1 MYGQHTLVSVSGG
14 TLVGLR
20 PIVSLVQALVTSG
33 DGDSVVGSQE
43 PGLLGGSGV
52 GLPDF
57 GVHVVALGNTG
68 I

>member
-1 MYGQHTLVSVSGG
+1 MYPQHTLVGVTGG

-20 PIVSLVQALVTSG
+20 AIVSLVQALVTSG
-33 DGDSVVGSQE
+33 DCDSVVGSQI
-43 PGLLGGSGV
+43 PGLLGASGV

-57 GVHVVALGNTG
+57 GDHVVALGNTG